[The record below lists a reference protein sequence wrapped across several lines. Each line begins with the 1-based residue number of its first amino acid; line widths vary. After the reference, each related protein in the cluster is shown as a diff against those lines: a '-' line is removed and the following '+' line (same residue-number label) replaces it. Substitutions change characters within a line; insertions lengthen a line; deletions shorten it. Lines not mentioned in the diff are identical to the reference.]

1 MRFLS
6 FCVMLCVNKTLKKNQ
21 DSCDWTAFIDEL
33 KCMKSSSEKFVQV

>member
-1 MRFLS
+1 
-6 FCVMLCVNKTLKKNQ
+6 MLCVNKTLKNQ